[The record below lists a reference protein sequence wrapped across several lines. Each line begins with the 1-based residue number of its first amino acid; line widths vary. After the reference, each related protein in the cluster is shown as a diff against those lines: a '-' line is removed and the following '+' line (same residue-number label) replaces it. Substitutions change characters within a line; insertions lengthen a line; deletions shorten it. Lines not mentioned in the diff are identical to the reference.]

1 MSKTE
6 NKLKD
11 GKGSDAS
18 TCSIFNRVIKVLK
31 EELVYDA
38 GDEGGTIA
46 NLETRLVSDLGA
58 DSLDMMEIVMGIES
72 EFNVCIPNV
81 DAEGFVTLGD
91 IVEYISEKTDQGTE
105 SNVKL

>member
-1 MSKTE
+1 MKTE
-6 NKLKD
+6 NKLEK

-46 NLETRLVSDLGA
+46 KLETRLVSDLGA

-91 IVEYISEKTDQGTE
+91 IVEYISKKTD
-105 SNVKL
+105 